1 MCVSVFAY
9 VGVEGLVF
17 GMDLQVVDWGQ
28 QSSNAAYRGI
38 VFVLYLRRRMKL
50 EEENAYL
57 HAHGHAHI
65 KSRPRTVTP
74 RCQTSGY

>member
-1 MCVSVFAY
+1 MFAY

-17 GMDLQVVDWGQ
+17 GMDLQVVDWGGGL
-28 QSSNAAYRGI
+28 QSSNGACRGI
-38 VFVLYLRRRMKL
+38 VFVLYLPCRMKL
-50 EEENAYL
+50 EEESAYM

-65 KSRPRTVTP
+65 KTRPRTVTP